1 MSEPRQPPPE
11 GPAAGSAPS
20 AGEPR
25 AATVLP
31 GGGEESGA
39 GPPRLGSSVKR
50 GIVWSI
56 FTFFVTKGLAMV
68 SLLVLTRLLAPSQ
81 FGVVA
86 AVTAVLSLIELTTDL
101 GMGQAVIYEQEEGHS
116 ERVDVA
122 FTINIALTTLLTLLA
137 LAAAPLI
144 ASFFHASGHVGLFR
158 LAALDIFLTGLGGVH
173 DGLLLRDLGF
183 RTRIITQVVNS
194 LARAGVGVTLALL
207 GFGASALVW
216 GMLAGTGAWAA
227 SLWICTDFRPT
238 LRFDRKIARSIL
250 PYGIGAS
257 LLSLLAQVTT
267 QLDVAVVG
275 RVLGQRALGLYTV
288 AFRLPVL
295 VLENIANQVSLV
307 AFPALSRKR
316 VLDREG
322 LSAATGR
329 LVNFQSLYALPL
341 AAGLAVQAGP
351 IIETLFSAKWRG
363 ASGVFAAVCVMSG
376 ISASGFALGDA
387 FKALGRQRVMVGL
400 TFIQLPVLVVT
411 IILLAPYGITAVA
424 WGRCANVIFWV
435 ALMMIAASRVLRI
448 PVAITLGAMWPGAG
462 AALGVALAAGAVRL
476 CSGLPA
482 IPELA
487 LAGVLGALG
496 GALALALLARPMFHE
511 LRLIAR
517 GLWRSATGAAAA
529 PLADP
534 R

>member
-1 MSEPRQPPPE
+1 M
-11 GPAAGSAPS
+11 SAPH
-20 AGEPR
+20 EP
-25 AATVLP
+25 P
-31 GGGEESGA
+31 SGA
-39 GPPRLGSSVKR
+39 PLPEQTPDADGAPHEPTTPGIDAKAPVPPLGRSIKS
-50 GIVWSI
+50 GIAWSI

-122 FTINIALTTLLTLLA
+122 FTINIALTTLLTLAA

-216 GMLAGTGAWAA
+216 GMLAGTGAWAV
-227 SLWICTDFRPT
+227 SLWIYTDFRPT
-238 LRFDRKIARSIL
+238 LRFDREIAKSIL

-267 QLDVAVVG
+267 QIDVAVVG

-288 AFRLPVL
+288 AFRVPSL

-322 LSAATGR
+322 VSAATGR
-329 LVNFQSLYALPL
+329 LVNYQSLYALPL

-351 IIETLFSAKWRG
+351 IVETLFSAKWRD
-363 ASGVFAAVCVMSG
+363 AAGVFAAVCVMSG

-400 TFIQLPVLVVT
+400 TFIQLPVLVAT
-411 IILLAPYGITAVA
+411 IILLAPFGITAVA
-424 WGRCANVIFWV
+424 WGRCGNVIFWV
-435 ALMMIAASRVLRI
+435 ALMTIAASRVLQI
-448 PVAITLGAMWPGAG
+448 PVAVTLGAMWPGFG
-462 AALGVALAAGAVRL
+462 TGVGVALAAGAVRL
-476 CSGLPA
+476 WSGLPT

-487 LAGVLGALG
+487 LSGVVGFLG
-496 GALALALLARPMFHE
+496 GVLALALFARPMFHE
-511 LRLIAR
+511 LRLIAL
-517 GLWRSATGAAAA
+517 GLRRTATGAAAA
-529 PLADP
+529 PIADP
-534 R
+534 P